1 MSLEYADKCVAEAL
15 KAADGNQTKARQ
27 LIINQA
33 MSDMQL
39 LQALTRHHLK
49 GIVAYHVERVASGRA
64 TKPQQAAEKPQKVAT
79 ATDDEF
85 GMEIL
90 KAIAN
95 SSSAVFG
102 METYASPTRN
112 KTQASQQHINAL
124 KQMARS
130 SKSSSKNK

>member
-1 MSLEYADKCVAEAL
+1 MSLEYANKLVAQAL
-15 KAADGNQTKARQ
+15 QQAGGNQTKARQ

-33 MSDMQL
+33 MQDTKL

-64 TKPQQAAEKPQKVAT
+64 NKPQQAPDRPQTVAT
-79 ATDDEF
+79 AADDEF

-102 METYASPTRN
+102 MESYASPQ
-112 KTQASQQHINAL
+112 KTKRQASQQHIDAL
-124 KQMARS
+124 RQMADRS
-130 SKSSSKNK
+130 KKD